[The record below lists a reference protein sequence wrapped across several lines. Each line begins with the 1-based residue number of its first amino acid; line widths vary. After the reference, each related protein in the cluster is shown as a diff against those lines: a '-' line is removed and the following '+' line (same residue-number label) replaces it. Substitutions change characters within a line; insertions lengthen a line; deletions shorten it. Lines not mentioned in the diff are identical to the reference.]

1 MFFFGAQHG
10 AEISVNPLRRHAD
23 RRVGPAR
30 DMGDRQERMILRS
43 WGRFVVAKRRLTW
56 AASPK
61 RRSWKHYGD
70 DCKLGGDYAIA
81 FLKWCDGTSGW
92 ASLLGQMMTD
102 MIGAGPAW
110 KVERR

>member
-1 MFFFGAQHG
+1 MCEVIQFKRPEPPKQPSPRCRGQSQYDLYKLPFFN
-10 AEISVNPLRRHAD
+10 E
-23 RRVGPAR
+23 
-30 DMGDRQERMILRS
+30 
-43 WGRFVVAKRRLTW
+43 KRRLTW